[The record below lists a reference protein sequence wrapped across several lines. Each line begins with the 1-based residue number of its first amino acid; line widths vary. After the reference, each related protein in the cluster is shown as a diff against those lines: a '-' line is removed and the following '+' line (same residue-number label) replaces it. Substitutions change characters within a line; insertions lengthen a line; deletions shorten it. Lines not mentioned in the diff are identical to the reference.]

1 MHSTKV
7 IVGLGNPEQDY
18 DRTRHNVGFRALDYF
33 CGKYDVEINFS
44 DKNVDYGSVL
54 FGDKK
59 VFVIK
64 PKSYMNLSGSCVKS
78 FTQYKNIEPSNIIVI
93 HDDID
98 VKLGCVR
105 QKLAGGD
112 AGHKGIRDIIEK
124 LGTRDFS
131 RIRIGIGRPNSKR
144 LISKYV
150 LEKFLTNEREII
162 DNKINLLA
170 KYFSLIFENDNL
182 FLTRISK

>member
-18 DRTRHNVGFRALDYF
+18 DRTRHIVGFRALDYF
-33 CGKYDVEINFS
+33 CCKYDVEINFS

-131 RIRIGIGRPNSKR
+131 RIRIGIGRPDTDIEVSDWVLKRFSSKEL
-144 LISKYV
+144 LIIDEV
-150 LEKFLTNEREII
+150 LEEVALKAF
-162 DNKINLLA
+162 D
-170 KYFSLIFENDNL
+170 FVS
-182 FLTRISK
+182 

>member
-7 IVGLGNPEQDY
+7 IIGLGNPEQDY

-131 RIRIGIGRPNSKR
+131 RIRIGIGRPDTDIEVSDWVLKRFSSKEL
-144 LISKYV
+144 LIIDEV
-150 LEKFLTNEREII
+150 LEEVALKAF
-162 DNKINLLA
+162 D
-170 KYFSLIFENDNL
+170 FVS
-182 FLTRISK
+182 

>member
-131 RIRIGIGRPNSKR
+131 RIRIGIGRPDTDIEVSDWVLKRFSSKEL
-144 LISKYV
+144 LIIDEV
-150 LEKFLTNEREII
+150 LEEVAVKAF
-162 DNKINLLA
+162 D
-170 KYFSLIFENDNL
+170 FVS
-182 FLTRISK
+182 

>member
-33 CGKYDVEINFS
+33 CGKYDVEMNFS

-54 FGDKK
+54 FDDKK

-64 PKSYMNLSGSCVKS
+64 PKTYMNLSGSCVKS

-98 VKLGCVR
+98 VKLGSVR
-105 QKLAGGD
+105 QKLTGGD

-131 RIRIGIGRPNSKR
+131 RIRIGIGRPDTDIEVSDWVLNRFPPKEL
-144 LISKYV
+144 LIIDEV
-150 LEKFLTNEREII
+150 LEEVALKAF
-162 DNKINLLA
+162 D
-170 KYFSLIFENDNL
+170 FVS
-182 FLTRISK
+182 